1 MDKML
6 GEPIV
11 TVLMPV
17 YNAEKYLDEALCS
30 ILNQT
35 FTAFELLIIN
45 DGSSDHTENII
56 KKHADERITY
66 LKNSENQGIVKSLN
80 IGINLSKGKYI
91 ARMDA
96 DDIAKPTRLQQ
107 QVDFMLANPEYK
119 LCGSQA
125 IAIDE
130 NSEAQFQINIPCE
143 YNEIRVQML
152 FKNTFIHPAVMLDT
166 QIAKSIL
173 YSIHYQYAEDYY
185 LFSQITLNYKV
196 ANLNDHLLYYR
207 VHSENITSKKKAEMR
222 QSEKKVIKYNLNQLF
237 GEAVSDETIS
247 THLHLFTQNFQN
259 LTYKDVESHLLK
271 IKISNKVKQLYN
283 NDVLTIELQRQ
294 LYVFLSNSSE
304 KLGFIKLISST
315 LFSPKGAGFKQFR
328 KLFKKSFFGLFTGIG
343 RGSN

>member
-17 YNAEKYLDEALCS
+17 YNAEKYLDEALSS

-45 DGSSDHTENII
+45 DGSSDRSESII
-56 KKHADERITY
+56 KKYTDKRITHV
-66 LKNSENQGIVKSLN
+66 KNSENLGIVKSLN

-119 LCGSQA
+119 LYGSQA

-143 YNEIRVQML
+143 YNEIKVQML
-152 FKNTFIHPAVMLDT
+152 FKNTFIHPAVMFDA

-173 YSIHYQYAEDYY
+173 YSINYQYAEDYY

-196 ANLNDHLLYYR
+196 ANLNDYLLYYR

-237 GEAVSDETIS
+237 GEAVSAETIS

-271 IKISNKVKQLYN
+271 IKISNKAKQLYN

-328 KLFKKSFFGLFTGIG
+328 KLFKKSFFGLFTG
-343 RGSN
+343 